1 MTSGHVRFPYLSCK
15 CSIKSFDFRNL
26 SLYYECLRSITPANH
41 LQFPSRKT
49 TLRLDRCLL
58 RSPATTKAWII
69 LTAVLM
75 LCLLPVPAEI
85 PTAAPQIQGG
95 NLRVE
100 FDNRLRSR
108 VVARFD
114 KTETVLGPFTASET
128 VTTAG
133 KLWIGFFLT
142 SQKHT
147 RTKD

>member
-1 MTSGHVRFPYLSCK
+1 MTVTS
-15 CSIKSFDFRNL
+15 
-26 SLYYECLRSITPANH
+26 
-41 LQFPSRKT
+41 
-49 TLRLDRCLL
+49 L
-58 RSPATTKAWII
+58 RSPATTKAWLI

-75 LCLLPVPAEI
+75 LCLLPAPAEI

-133 KLWIGFFLT
+133 KLWSGFLLT

-147 RTKD
+147 PVKDAFGEGERLQRRRKGGSAHKGGLRHRI

>member
-49 TLRLDRCLL
+49 TLRLDRYLL
-58 RSPATTKAWII
+58 RSPATTKAWLI

-85 PTAAPQIQGG
+85 PTAAPQIQAA
-95 NLRVE
+95 NLRVL
-100 FDNRLRSR
+100 FDNRLRRR
-108 VVARFD
+108 VVARLE

-128 VTTAG
+128 VTTVER
-133 KLWIGFFLT
+133 LWIGFYNA
-142 SQKHT
+142 SQKLT
-147 RTKD
+147 